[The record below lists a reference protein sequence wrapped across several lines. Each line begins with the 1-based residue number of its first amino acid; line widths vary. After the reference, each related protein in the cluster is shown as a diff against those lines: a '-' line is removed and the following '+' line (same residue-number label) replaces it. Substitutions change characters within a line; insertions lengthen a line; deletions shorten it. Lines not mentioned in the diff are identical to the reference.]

1 MDARQPLLSFDST
14 KGVRLMLQVLS
25 TLRAFLKRV
34 GIYTWEMFPPYRVIP
49 LILLQF
55 FGFYFCLALA
65 SGQTAVLSSSLWS
78 PLVTLFFTW
87 FLLRCFDELKD
98 QDVDAQCFPHRPV
111 VRGATT
117 YTDIRI
123 LILLN
128 LTLLVGLNLG
138 KGLVTDAFMVMIVY
152 MILSWQWYLFES
164 IVSPNIFL
172 VLLTHQWWMPLNFV
186 YIAAVFVGLSGQAM
200 AWQTLALV
208 IFLFWLPGG
217 LLLEIGR
224 KIRAPEQEDDYL
236 SYTKRWGTTRACLFL
251 LGINIGVGI
260 SWFSFGIWLG
270 LPWFVAGIFL
280 LMSALLGTL
289 IVRFIQNPRKSNN
302 FINLFCQIYV
312 GLVYLFPLVIYASR

>member
-1 MDARQPLLSFDST
+1 MVKTAS
-14 KGVRLMLQVLS
+14 ML
-25 TLRAFLKRV
+25 RGFLGRV

-55 FGFYFCLALA
+55 FGFYICLALA
-65 SGQTAVLSSSLWS
+65 TGQTAVINSSLWS
-78 PLVTLFFTW
+78 PLLTLFFTW

-138 KGLVTDAFMVMIVY
+138 KGIVTDAFMVMIIY

-164 IVSPNIFL
+164 IVSPNIVL

-186 YIAAVFVGLSGQAM
+186 YIAAVFVSLSGNSID
-200 AWQTLALV
+200 WSTLALV
-208 IFLFWLPGG
+208 IYLFWLPGG

-236 SYTKRWGTTRACLFL
+236 SYTKRWGLRRACLFL
-251 LGINIGVGI
+251 LSINILVGL
-260 SWFSFGIWLG
+260 SWFAFGLWQG
-270 LPWFVAGIFL
+270 LPWVFSAAFL
-280 LMSALLGTL
+280 LMSAL
-289 IVRFIQNPRKSNN
+289 VSVFIINFIRNPRKSNN
-302 FINLFCQIYV
+302 YINLLCQIYV
-312 GLVYLFPLVIYASR
+312 GLVYLLPMIVYAL